1 MFLGEKTIS
10 RLGCFGCHN
19 IPGFENAKPIG
30 TPLNGWGIKS
40 PAKLDYGHIAEYLDD
55 QPEDERRRP
64 RRHRPLLPGE
74 ARRAHPL
81 GLPLPEAP
89 PAAELRLPEDE
100 RGPQG
105 VGRSAAD
112 APVRLGQRPGG
123 RRGGDDL
130 RPRPD
135 RREDRQPST
144 CPKSHYTPDADR
156 RGAGGEAP
164 EPVQLHGLPRPGDA
178 QVHDRR
184 GHEARARRSPTS
196 RPTSASPTPTAATDY
211 LEEFYPELDVR
222 PEEATPDAEIE
233 ARPTPTTARRSRS
246 RGCRSACSRTS

>member
-1 MFLGEKTIS
+1 MYLGERTIS
-10 RLGCFGCHN
+10 RLGCFGCHT

-55 QPEDERRRP
+55 QPDGRRRRP

-81 GLPLPEAP
+81 GLPLPEAA
-89 PAAELRLPEDE
+89 PAPELRLPEDE
-100 RGPQG
+100 RGPEG
-105 VGRSAAD
+105 LGRPAPDAA
-112 APVRLGQRPGG
+112 VRLGQRPEGG
-123 RRGGDDL
+123 RGGDDV

-135 RREDRQPST
+135 RREDRQPGT
-144 CPKSHYTPDADR
+144 CPRSYYTPDADR
-156 RGAGGEAP
+156 RGAGVEAP

-184 GHEARARRSPTS
+184 RARSSRRPSPTS
-196 RPTSASPTPTAATDY
+196 RPTSGSPTPTGRTTTSS
-211 LEEFYPELDVR
+211 EFYPKLDLR
-222 PEEATPDAEIE
+222 PEEDS
-233 ARPTPTTARRSRS
+233 PTLEPARRRRQGDHD
-246 RGCRSACSRTS
+246 RGDADRHRSRTS